1 MAAVLAC
8 GKAAVLSHRSAA
20 MHWGMLTPRGAAVD
34 VTVPGSGG
42 RSRRKGIRVHRATSL
57 TPKDATTPRGHSDE
71 LERRF
76 LRLCKRAGL
85 PAPEVNVRFGPCE
98 VDFLWRDHRL
108 IVETDGWETH
118 QTRAAFELDRLRDAE
133 FKAKGYELV
142 RFTYWRVTDDP
153 DRLAQVINQVLR
165 QRASP
170 RQT

>member
-1 MAAVLAC
+1 
-8 GKAAVLSHRSAA
+8 
-20 MHWGMLTPRGAAVD
+20 
-34 VTVPGSGG
+34 
-42 RSRRKGIRVHRATSL
+42 
-57 TPKDATTPRGHSDE
+57 
-71 LERRF
+71 
-76 LRLCKRAGL
+76 
-85 PAPEVNVRFGPCE
+85 VRFGPCE